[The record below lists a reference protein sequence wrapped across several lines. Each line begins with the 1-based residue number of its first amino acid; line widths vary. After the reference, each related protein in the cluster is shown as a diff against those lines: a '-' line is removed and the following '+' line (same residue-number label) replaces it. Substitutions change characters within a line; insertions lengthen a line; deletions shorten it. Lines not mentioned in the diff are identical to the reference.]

1 MSAPATVYII
11 KVGGNVID
19 NPAFLDGF
27 LKDFAAVPA
36 LKVLIHGGGKIATR
50 IGDKLGIAA
59 NYVNGG
65 RVVFFPAE
73 ARRGDQ
79 FF

>member
-36 LKVLIHGGGKIATR
+36 LKVLIHGGVLK
-50 IGDKLGIAA
+50 K
-59 NYVNGG
+59 
-65 RVVFFPAE
+65 AE
-73 ARRGDQ
+73 AYGVIADHLLVALRVTPNHERRQDRRAGG
-79 FF
+79 